1 MMQIKTDLWADN
13 AQGKIKGCSQ
23 FLRRTLPKFNPKEVY
38 LGVLCGVLQDEVPR
52 VLHPQR

>member
-1 MMQIKTDLWADN
+1 MQTKTELWADST
-13 AQGKIKGCSQ
+13 QGKIKSCSQ
-23 FLRRTLPKFNPKEVY
+23 LLRQNLPKFNPKELY